1 LFIID
6 HTVFNM
12 KLKNESGFSL
22 LIALIILMS
31 LTIVGLAIMRSGVL
45 SEKQAA
51 NIQEK
56 SVSFH
61 GAQSSNNGVIESY
74 RYNPNLLAETLD
86 APAQTIATCIDSAGN
101 VSRDCD
107 TLPTIDNASG
117 VLKGIT
123 QTRYK
128 QCLTALKCTGNSA
141 GMSNPNPIGC
151 NVFQHIGTG
160 WVDIDGDGAEDADEA
175 KTQIEQWS
183 FLLAAC
189 S

>member
-1 LFIID
+1 M
-6 HTVFNM
+6 VFNM

-22 LIALIILMS
+22 LIALMILMA
-31 LTIVGLAIMRSGVL
+31 LTIVGLAIMRSAVL

-86 APAQTIATCIDSAGN
+86 APDQTIDTCIDSAGN
-101 VSRDCD
+101 VSRDCG
-107 TLPTIDNASG
+107 TLPTIDKVGG

-123 QTRYK
+123 ETRYK
-128 QCLTALKCTGNSA
+128 QCLTAMKCTGNSS
-141 GMSNPNPIGC
+141 GMTSSNPIGC
-151 NVFQHIGTG
+151 NVFQHMGTG
-160 WVDIDGDGAEDADEA
+160 WVDIDGDGVEDANEA

-183 FLLAAC
+183 FLIAAC

>member
-1 LFIID
+1 
-6 HTVFNM
+6 M